1 MVSHFLLQG
10 IFPIQEWNLGLLYCR
25 QILYH
30 LSHQGSPKVH
40 KMVFFI
46 EECLE
51 FLQECGNGSYFSTL
65 AEVGGERWEIHL
77 KLANTNYELGRV
89 NWGVCATPGRSVGPG
104 TPSTADMQAGG
115 AVPGQSFVL
124 PFFLH
129 VHVLHPECGFG
140 GSHESWEEVPT

>member
-1 MVSHFLLQG
+1 
-10 IFPIQEWNLGLLYCR
+10 
-25 QILYH
+25 
-30 LSHQGSPKVH
+30 
-40 KMVFFI
+40 MVFFI

-104 TPSTADMQAGG
+104 TPSTADTQAGG
-115 AVPGQSFVL
+115 VVPGQSFVL